1 MFSAA
6 ILHIVY
12 SLEQFYIIYICIY
25 VCMYVCAYV
34 YVCTLQRNERA
45 KRQRR
50 QQNDSGPG
58 EWKALQKLNA

>member
-1 MFSAA
+1 M
-6 ILHIVY
+6 
-12 SLEQFYIIYICIY
+12 
-25 VCMYVCAYV
+25 YV
-34 YVCTLQRNERA
+34 YVSTLQRNERA